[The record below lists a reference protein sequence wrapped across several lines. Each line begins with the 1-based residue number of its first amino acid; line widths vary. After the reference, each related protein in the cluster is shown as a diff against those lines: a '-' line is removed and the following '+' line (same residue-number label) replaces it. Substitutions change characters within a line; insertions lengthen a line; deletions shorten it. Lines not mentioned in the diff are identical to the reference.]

1 VQVNLLDIV
10 FALLN
15 FLILLGILQLV
26 LYKPV
31 VRLLNE
37 REERVK
43 RQNQELEAN
52 RQKLAALEEELE
64 RKQTEL
70 AAQVRQILDDARHQG
85 QKTKEEILAQARE
98 EARHILSRA
107 EAEVQRERLRA
118 WEELWGEM
126 VNLVISAATR
136 IVGED
141 FNDDKHRRR
150 IEEFISSLD
159 LRQIG
164 ELTNENG

>member
-1 VQVNLLDIV
+1 MQVNLLDIV

-98 EARHILSRA
+98 GSPAHPVPRRSGGAAGTVARLGGT
-107 EAEVQRERLRA
+107 L
-118 WEELWGEM
+118 G
-126 VNLVISAATR
+126 
-136 IVGED
+136 
-141 FNDDKHRRR
+141 
-150 IEEFISSLD
+150 
-159 LRQIG
+159 
-164 ELTNENG
+164 